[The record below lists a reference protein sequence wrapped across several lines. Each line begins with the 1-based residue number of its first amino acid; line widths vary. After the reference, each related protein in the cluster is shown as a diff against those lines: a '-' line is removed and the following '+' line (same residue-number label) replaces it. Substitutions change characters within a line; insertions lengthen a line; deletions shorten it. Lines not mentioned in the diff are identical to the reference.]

1 MGERTTNCEGYS
13 TSIRKITVYYIF
25 NRTVPKGQNAQYT
38 VYAEGP
44 DGQHCSIQNF
54 M

>member
-1 MGERTTNCEGYS
+1 M
-13 TSIRKITVYYIF
+13 YYIF
-25 NRTVPKGQNAQYT
+25 KRTVPKGQNV